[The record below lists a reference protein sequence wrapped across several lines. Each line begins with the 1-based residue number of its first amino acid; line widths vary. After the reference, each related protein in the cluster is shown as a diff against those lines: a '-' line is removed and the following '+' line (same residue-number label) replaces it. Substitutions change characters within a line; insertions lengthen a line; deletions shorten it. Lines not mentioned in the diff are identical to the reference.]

1 MNVSDHLFHYSIIAL
16 CVEQNSKVLWKNH
29 TPNNVSSTRPAFL
42 LRAEEGDES
51 VLNLVIPATDV
62 ACEELTS
69 VRIKCK

>member
-1 MNVSDHLFHYSIIAL
+1 MFQTTFSIIAL
-16 CVEQNSKVLWKNH
+16 SHFVLSRTLKVLWKNH

-51 VLNLVIPATDV
+51 VFNLVIPATDV

-69 VRIKCK
+69 VRIQCK